1 MPVRGRNIAARRA
14 SGASARELA
23 SSHRRST
30 ARVRPAAARVNL
42 RLRLVLAA
50 ALVLRLP
57 ALGRRGDSVVE
68 QALVGARGR
77 SVRFLCAQHERDEL
91 LKARALE
98 RYGAFHD
105 LRARQVADND
115 AEVRPEAY
123 VAQRLELTCEKGRGK
138 F

>member
-1 MPVRGRNIAARRA
+1 MPLCGRNIAARRA
-14 SGASARELA
+14 GGASAARELA

-30 ARVRPAAARVNL
+30 ARVRPAAARVDL

-57 ALGRRGDSVVE
+57 ALGRRGDNVVE
-68 QALVGARGR
+68 QALVGSRWR

-98 RYGAFHD
+98 RYSALHD

-123 VAQRLELTCEKGRGK
+123 VAQRLELMCEKGAR
-138 F
+138 